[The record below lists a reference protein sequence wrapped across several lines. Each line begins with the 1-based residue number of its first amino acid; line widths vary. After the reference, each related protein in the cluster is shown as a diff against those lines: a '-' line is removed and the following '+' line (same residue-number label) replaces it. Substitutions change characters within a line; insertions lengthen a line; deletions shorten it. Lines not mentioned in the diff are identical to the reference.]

1 MNIKSLPS
9 PKKHLSAAALVLIAA
24 ALFGASA
31 PLSKLLLGSIDPV
44 TLASFLY
51 LGSGL
56 GAGVLFIFKRQGQA
70 NQEQPVEARL
80 TRADVPWLAGAVAA
94 GGIIAPILMMLGL
107 RQTPAS
113 TASLLLNFEGVA
125 TALLAAFLFKEAVG
139 KRIILAMGL
148 ITLAAILFSWTGG
161 DWGVSLGALAILSA
175 CLFWGLDNNLT
186 RHISAKDP
194 LVIVG
199 IKGLGAGSFSF
210 FLALA
215 LGSPLP
221 ALGPALLALA
231 VGAVCYGLSIQ
242 LFILGLRSLGAART
256 STLYG
261 VAPFLGALLSFG
273 LLRES
278 PTLLFWV
285 GLPLMLAGAALMLS
299 ERHQHVHTHPVL
311 VHTHPHTHD
320 DGHHLHTHAP
330 GEDAARITHTHE
342 HTHPELTH
350 GHEHTPDLHHW
361 HSH

>member
-1 MNIKSLPS
+1 MIDNSLPS
-9 PKKHLSAAALVLIAA
+9 SKKHLSAAVLVLIAA

-31 PLSKLLLGSIDPV
+31 PLSKLLLGSFDAI
-44 TLASFLY
+44 TLAAFLY

-56 GAGVLFIFKRQGQA
+56 GAGVLFMLKRG
-70 NQEQPVEARL
+70 RRTIGT
-80 TRADVPWLAGAVAA
+80 TRGSQDHTTDVPWLVGAVAA
-94 GGIIAPILMMLGL
+94 GGVIAPILMMLGL
-107 RQTPAS
+107 SQTPAS

-139 KRIILAMGL
+139 MRIILAMGL

-161 DWGVSLGALAILSA
+161 AWGVSLGALAILAA

-210 FLALA
+210 VLALA
-215 LGSPLP
+215 LGRPLP
-221 ALGPALLALA
+221 AWGPALMALG

-261 VAPFLGALLSFG
+261 VAPFLGALLSFV

-285 GLPLMLAGAALMLS
+285 GLPLMLAV
-299 ERHQHVHTHPVL
+299 R
-311 VHTHPHTHD
+311 
-320 DGHHLHTHAP
+320 
-330 GEDAARITHTHE
+330 R
-342 HTHPELTH
+342 
-350 GHEHTPDLHHW
+350 
-361 HSH
+361 